1 MAWYWALSLMVGGLL
16 VLLMLGLPVAF
27 AFFAVNILG
36 ALYFLG
42 GEPGL
47 AQVVRNAV
55 DAVSSFA
62 LTPIPLFLLMGE
74 VLYHTGLA
82 HRAID
87 AVDKLIARVPGR
99 LSLVAIVSGTIFSAL
114 SGSTIANTA
123 MLGSTLLPE
132 MRKRGYE
139 KKIAMGPILGT
150 GGIAML
156 IPPSALAVILASLAM
171 ISVADLLISG
181 IIPGLVMAGL
191 FFVYVVVRCAL
202 DPTLAPG
209 YDVGDFTLMQRL
221 RPLLVEVVPLLG
233 IFVVVV
239 GSILGGYASP
249 TESAAL
255 GALATIAAAAGY
267 RMLTWKALSIAL
279 TETAKV
285 SVMILFIICASIT
298 YSQILAFSGATDG
311 LLAIVKGVEIAPIV
325 LVIGMLTILLVLG
338 TFMDQLSMMMI
349 TIPFFMPLVNA
360 AGIDPIWFGLMML
373 IALEI
378 GFTTPPFGLLLF
390 VMKGVAPPD
399 TTMREICWAA
409 APFIGLQI
417 VTVILVMVFPGLAT
431 WLPSIVGG

>member
-1 MAWYWALSLMVGGLL
+1 MAWYVALLLQMGGLL
-16 VLLMLGLPVAF
+16 ALLMLGLPVVF

-36 ALYFLG
+36 AMFFLG

-47 AQVVRNAV
+47 AQLVRNAV
-55 DAVSSFA
+55 DAVTTFT

-74 VLYHTGLA
+74 VMYHTGLA

-99 LSLVAIVSGTIFSAL
+99 LSLVAVVSGTIFSAL
-114 SGSTIANTA
+114 SGSTLANTA

-132 MRKRGYE
+132 MRRRGYE
-139 KKIAMGPILGT
+139 PKIAMGPILGT

-171 ISVADLLISG
+171 ISVADLLIAG
-181 IIPGLVMAGL
+181 ILPGILMAAL
-191 FFVYVVVRCAL
+191 FFGYVVIRCTL
-202 DPTLAPG
+202 NPELAPG
-209 YDVGDFTLMQRL
+209 YDVGDLTWGERL
-221 RPLLVEVVPLLG
+221 RPLFVNVLPLLG

-239 GSILGGYASP
+239 GSILGGLASP

-255 GALATIAAAAGY
+255 GAVATVFAAAAY
-267 RMLTWKALSIAL
+267 RVLTWQSIVVSL
-279 TETAKV
+279 RETAKV

-311 LLAIVKGVEIAPIV
+311 LLEIIKGLDLTPLWLI
-325 LVIGMLTILLVLG
+325 IGMLGILLFLG

-349 TIPFFMPLVNA
+349 TIPFFMPLVSG
-360 AGIDPIWFGLMML
+360 AGIDPVWFGLMML

-399 TTMREICWAA
+399 ITMRQICWAA
-409 APFIGLQI
+409 APFIGLEILTI
-417 VTVILVMVFPGLAT
+417 VLVMIFPGIAL
-431 WLPSIVGG
+431 WLPEMLR